1 MGRKHIR
8 PFFENIEVLAAASR
22 GKSIGRAP
30 DGRVILIS
38 NAIPGDVVSVQ
49 VFKKRKGMFEG
60 VATEIT
66 HPSPDRIS
74 PRCIH
79 FGTCGG
85 CKWQNMAYPAQLKHK
100 AIEVAENL
108 RRIGKVE
115 LPEINPII
123 GAPEI
128 FHYRNKME
136 FSFSSQRWL
145 EPEELKSD
153 QPITDRNGLGLHIPG
168 MWDKILDL
176 KTCYLQAEPSNKIRL
191 AVREYAL
198 KQGIPFFDPRQQTGM
213 LRSLMIRNTAAGD
226 FMVLIQFFQEDL
238 KAREALLNY
247 LSETFPE
254 IKSLYYTINPKAN
267 DTIYDLDLICY
278 KGVPY
283 LTETME
289 DLKFQIT
296 PKSFYQTNS
305 EQALALYRIV
315 RDLAG
320 LTGSEVVYDLYTG
333 LGTIAQFIAPKA
345 KKVIGIEAVPEAIAA
360 AKLNAQYNGLN
371 HLKFFAGDMKAIFTS
386 KFLSEHGIPDV
397 IITDP
402 PRDGMHKDVVAQILE
417 IAPERIVYVSCNSAT
432 QARDLQ
438 LLKTKYKVDVVQP
451 VDMFP
456 QTHHVENVV
465 LLTRS
470 SEPNSEL

>member
-1 MGRKHIR
+1 MGRKHDR
-8 PFFENIEVLAAASR
+8 PFFENIEVTGAASR

-38 NAIPGDVVSVQ
+38 NAIPGDQVSVQ
-49 VFKKRKGMFEG
+49 VFKKRKGLYEG
-60 VATEIT
+60 RATEIIS
-66 HPSPDRIS
+66 PSPDRVA
-74 PRCIH
+74 PKCVH

-85 CKWQNMAYPAQLKHK
+85 CKWQNMAYTAQLKHK
-100 AIEVAENL
+100 AIEVEENL
-108 RRIGKVE
+108 KRIGKLE
-115 LPEINPII
+115 LPKINPII

-145 EPEELKSD
+145 EPEELESD
-153 QPITDRNGLGLHIPG
+153 HPITDRNGLGLHIPG

-176 KTCYLQAEPSNKIRL
+176 KTCHLQAHPSDKIRL
-191 AVREYAL
+191 AVREFAINNNL
-198 KQGIPFFDPRQQTGM
+198 SFFDPRQHSGM

-226 FMVLIQFFQEDL
+226 FMVLLQFYQDDL
-238 KAREALLNY
+238 EAREALLNY
-247 LSETFPE
+247 LAETFPE

-267 DTIYDLDLICY
+267 DTIYDLDLVCY
-278 KGVPY
+278 KGLPF

-305 EQALALYRIV
+305 EQAFALYKIV

-320 LTGSEVVYDLYTG
+320 LTGEELVYDLYTG

-345 KKVIGIEAVPEAIAA
+345 KKVIGIEAVPEAIEA
-360 AKLNAQYNGLN
+360 AKINAKQNGLT
-371 HLKFFAGDMKAIFTS
+371 HLEFFAGDMKAIFTTE
-386 KFLSEHGIPDV
+386 FLTQHGTPDV

-402 PRDGMHKDVVAQILE
+402 PRDGMHKDVVAQIMS
-417 IAPERIVYVSCNSAT
+417 IAPSRIVYVSCNSAT
-432 QARDLQ
+432 QARDLEMM
-438 LLKTKYKVDVVQP
+438 KSAYRIAVVQP

-465 LLTRS
+465 LLTRM
-470 SEPNSEL
+470 